1 MSKTSVKPEFK
12 DLFFSRTYEFLHI
25 YLTKQVG
32 KSPNTVEAYTEGLKR
47 FFDFLVNVKK
57 VSPMKFTFADCT
69 HALVLEFV
77 EYLRDTLHHSSSTV
91 NSRISAIRSY
101 LGYVSDNNIE
111 LTSIY
116 LSICRI
122 PTLSVPKPVRPIIEP
137 SELNSYLDM
146 PENTR
151 IGNRDRFILI
161 LLFDSAVRV
170 SELTGIRLGD
180 IAKRDNY
187 YVISI
192 HGKGRKERL
201 VYLSDKA
208 SAHMDGYLSVY
219 HEGLSDP
226 SRPLIYTKSHGQINP
241 MSARNVERITEKYG
255 KLAKEKCPDIPDRVH
270 PHMLRRTRGTTM
282 YRDGIP
288 LEQISALLGHSF
300 IETTR
305 SHYASPSPEQLRK
318 SINSA
323 IGAEPDEN
331 KEWLDHID
339 DMKKKFGL

>member
-1 MSKTSVKPEFK
+1 MNKSPRKIDFEN
-12 DLFFSRTYEFLHI
+12 LFFSKTYEYLHI
-25 YLTKQVG
+25 YLTKQAG
-32 KSPNTVEAYTEGLKR
+32 RSINTAEAYTEGLSR
-47 FFDFLVNVKK
+47 FFDFIVNVKNIE
-57 VSPMKFTFADCT
+57 PMKFTFADCT
-69 HALVLEFV
+69 YSLVLEFM
-77 EYLRDTLHHSSSTV
+77 EYLRDTLRHSPSTI
-91 NSRISAIRSY
+91 NSRVSAIRSY

-116 LSICRI
+116 LSICRL
-122 PTLSVPKPVRPIIEP
+122 PTLSVPKSVRPIIEK
-137 SELNSYLDM
+137 EDLNTYLDM
-146 PENTR
+146 PKNTR

-170 SELTGIRLGD
+170 SELIGIRLGD
-180 IAKRDNY
+180 ITKHDEY
-187 YVISI
+187 YVISV

-208 SAHMDGYLSVY
+208 SAHMERYLLTFHS
-219 HEGLSDP
+219 ESNDP
-226 SRPLIYTKSHGQINP
+226 NRPLIYTKAHGQINH
-241 MSARNVERITEKYG
+241 MSVRNVERITEKYG
-255 KLAKEKCPDIPDRVH
+255 KLAKEKQPNLPDNIH

-288 LEQISALLGHSF
+288 LEQISAMLGHSY

-305 SHYASPSPEQLRK
+305 THYASPSPEQLRESMNK
-318 SINSA
+318 A
-323 IGAEPDEN
+323 IEAEPDES

>member
-1 MSKTSVKPEFK
+1 MSKSSRKPEFE

-25 YLTKQVG
+25 YLTKQAG
-32 KSPNTVEAYTEGLKR
+32 KSLNTAEAYTEGLSR
-47 FFDFLVNVKK
+47 FFDYLVNIKK
-57 VSPMKFTFADCT
+57 LTPMKFTFADCT

-77 EYLRDTLHHSSSTV
+77 EYLRENLHQSASTV

-101 LGYVSDNNIE
+101 LGYVSDSNVE

-137 SELNSYLDM
+137 EDLNTFLDM
-146 PENTR
+146 PKNSR
-151 IGNRDRFILI
+151 LGNRDRFILI

-180 IAKRDNY
+180 ITKRDKY
-187 YVISI
+187 YAISI

-208 SAHMDGYLSVY
+208 SIHMDGYLSVF
-219 HEGLSDP
+219 HGESNDP
-226 SRPLIYTKSHGQINP
+226 SRPLVYTKAHGQINP
-241 MSARNVERITEKYG
+241 MSVRNVERITEKYG
-255 KLAKEKCPDIPDRVH
+255 KLAKEKCPDMPEQVH

-288 LEQISALLGHSF
+288 LEQISAVLGHSY

-318 SINSA
+318 SMNAA
-323 IGAEPDEN
+323 IGAEPDET
-331 KEWLDHID
+331 KEWLSHID